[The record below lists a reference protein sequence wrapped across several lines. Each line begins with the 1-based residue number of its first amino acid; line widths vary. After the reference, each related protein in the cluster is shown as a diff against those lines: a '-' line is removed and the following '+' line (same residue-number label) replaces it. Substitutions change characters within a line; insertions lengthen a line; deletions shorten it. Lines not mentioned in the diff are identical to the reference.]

1 MELIARGSVY
11 RGAPQRRPEE
21 RLGRLLNPSRRRG
34 VYAQPASQSDIH
46 ALHGMFKTRIDQPIA
61 PPEAAVRVQNASPNS
76 IWSIYASDGLA
87 GGVAFL
93 PLNTLGLYQLIY
105 GKLDLTDP
113 PLAALAVRSE
123 RPVILYLWAAIARHR
138 AVIGF
143 ADVLRQLDVQRFRGI
158 DIWMHTVTPGAERL
172 AEGLGLECFGQG
184 GRRYYKHARSG
195 PLI

>member
-1 MELIARGSVY
+1 MELIARASIY

-21 RLGRLLNPSRRRG
+21 RLGRLLDPSRRRG
-34 VYAQPASQSDIH
+34 VYAQPASHGDIH
-46 ALHGMFKTRIDQPIA
+46 ALHAMFKARIHQPIA
-61 PPEAAVRVQNASPNS
+61 LPEVAVQVQEASPNS
-76 IWSIYASDGLA
+76 IWSIYAADGLA

-93 PLNTLGLYQLIY
+93 PLNALGLYQLIY
-105 GKLDLTDP
+105 GKMDLTNP

-172 AEGLGLECFGQG
+172 AEGLGLESFGQG
-184 GRRYYKHARSG
+184 DRRYYKHARSG
-195 PLI
+195 P